1 MTTLFFPLTYSL
13 CSEFSRKLCSYY
25 NNTNI
30 IYKSHK
36 HMCSLLSYIIY
47 LTIQRN
53 LHHNV
58 AVHLTSPVRVMG
70 FVRLV
75 KLSQEVYVRH

>member
-1 MTTLFFPLTYSL
+1 MTTLFFPLTYSPSFL
-13 CSEFSRKLCSYY
+13 ENFVHI
-25 NNTNI
+25 TI
-30 IYKSHK
+30 IQTLFINHK

-47 LTIQRN
+47 LTIQHN